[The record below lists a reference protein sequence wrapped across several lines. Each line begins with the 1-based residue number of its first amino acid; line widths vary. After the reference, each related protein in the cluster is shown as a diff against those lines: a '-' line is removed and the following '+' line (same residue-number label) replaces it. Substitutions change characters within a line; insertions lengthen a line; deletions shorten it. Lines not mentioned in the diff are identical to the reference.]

1 MIFLME
7 YLLRDFKR
15 NLRNFLKHFRFLKI
29 VISKNILFRKKVQNV
44 FTYSTDFLC
53 RNYIRVK
60 VAKLYKHF

>member
-29 VISKNILFRKKVQNV
+29 VISKNILLRKESAKCFYLFYRLIVQN
-44 FTYSTDFLC
+44 
-53 RNYIRVK
+53 YISVK
-60 VAKLYKHF
+60 MEKLNKHF